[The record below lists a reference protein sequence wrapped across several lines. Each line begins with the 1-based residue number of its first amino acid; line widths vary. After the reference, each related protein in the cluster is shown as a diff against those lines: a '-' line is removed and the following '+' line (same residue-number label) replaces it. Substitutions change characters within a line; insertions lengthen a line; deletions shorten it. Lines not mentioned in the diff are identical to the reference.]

1 MSRCAITA
9 DAARRTL
16 DRLQGNL
23 TPDGFLGGATQAHRG
38 GEVLQRSDCRVLSR
52 MAMGLQAQLVD
63 EISALE
69 GVG

>member
-16 DRLQGNL
+16 DRLQ
-23 TPDGFLGGATQAHRG
+23 
-38 GEVLQRSDCRVLSR
+38 
-52 MAMGLQAQLVD
+52 AQLVA
-63 EISALE
+63 EISAPE